1 MVKKHNT
8 FKGRLGC
15 LRYAAATTLQMN
27 AYNELN
33 KKHVTCIF
41 NENHCIYCKTPI
53 KSKSV
58 DHIFNLISN
67 KDINNYLTETPW
79 NTSKG
84 KKDVFVWIQKFNNN
98 NLYYKIKYIVK
109 NIPIIPESYFKKMK
123 IKYDF
128 VMKLAN
134 IIDIILNTPMN
145 EFENE
150 EELKNILFHECQI
163 L

>member
-1 MVKKHNT
+1 MPYVRK
-8 FKGRLGC
+8 
-15 LRYAAATTLQMN
+15 A
-27 AYNELN
+27 N
-33 KKHVTCIF
+33 KKTPAYSKRKNYNKRRNFNKTVATIAKKAVMRVAETKHVF
-41 NENHCIYCKTPI
+41 
-53 KSKSV
+53 
-58 DHIFNLISN
+58 
-67 KDINNYLTETPW
+67 NNYGAIP
-79 NTSKG
+79 
-84 KKDVFVWIQKFNNN
+84 D